1 VGLPACGVGT
11 ALPVALPV
19 LFTPA
24 ARADVIA
31 AQDWY
36 EDQATGLGARFRTE
50 LGSTVQRITDNA
62 LQFPPA
68 FRDVRRALLRR
79 FPYAVLF
86 RIDQNAIT
94 VLACFHASRD
104 PQQWQRRIGQ

>member
-1 VGLPACGVGT
+1 
-11 ALPVALPV
+11 
-19 LFTPA
+19 
-24 ARADVIA
+24 
-31 AQDWY
+31 
-36 EDQATGLGARFRTE
+36 
-50 LGSTVQRITDNA
+50 
-62 LQFPPA
+62 
-68 FRDVRRALLRR
+68 VRRALLRR